1 MNQGKKKVYSFPGV
15 QIVGYEVGDS
25 FHIEMIR
32 SMVPGSAEDGLRQLK
47 RSYRFLV
54 PRTIVASARGF
65 WRKMF
70 ERGVA
75 TPYRLWKKS
84 TMDENLRS
92 NAGETLKL
100 YVWPHAGGW
109 ARHWEV
115 PQELSARAPWFFM
128 FGRYGG
134 GWSPFS
140 SAKFGTREETQAA
153 AEAAH
158 QRFGLPVE
166 IFYGQAPPASER

>member
-1 MNQGKKKVYSFPGV
+1 M
-15 QIVGYEVGDS
+15 
-25 FHIEMIR
+25 R
-32 SMVPGSAEDGLRQLK
+32 LK
-47 RSYRFLV
+47 RKISR
-54 PRTIVASARGF
+54 PRTLESRLEALAHAVDEAWQESVELGRQASTEGNEAVWQTLSKVWPHLRAAAAELEPDRGY
-65 WRKMF
+65 
-70 ERGVA
+70 A
-75 TPYRLWKKS
+75 A
-84 TMDENLRS
+84 
-92 NAGETLKL
+92 NAGEPLKL